1 MKMRYK
7 TQPFFFTFSLFIA
20 FGLAF
25 SAKATIYPFHNIY
38 SAQPATSTSAQGTI
52 VGTYNDVSNTVSYTI
67 IFSGL
72 TTNSTSAHFHG
83 PAAPGM
89 TAGIQIGQA
98 GFPVGVRSGTYSNTH
113 VLTDA
118 QETQLLAGL
127 WYTNIHTTLYPGG
140 EIWAQIILGNPATTS
155 PFRNTFSGA
164 QEVPPNSSTATGTII
179 GSYDHATNT
188 ISYSII
194 FSGLMAPS
202 IAGHFHGPAAPGVA
216 TGVQIP
222 YTGFPAGVT
231 SGFYSNIHVLTNTQ
245 ETQLLAGLWYGNIHT
260 TLYPGGEIRAQIL
273 LTDILAP
280 VITNLTASPASL
292 WPPNHKMKTVTISYN
307 SADNFPGVSCRLSV
321 SSSEPVTS
329 KGDNTSPD
337 WVVMNSNS
345 VQLRA
350 ERLGS
355 GNGRIYTITVT
366 CTDLQGN
373 STSRTTTVAVQ
384 HDNSQSTQA
393 VTILENNMEG
403 LHFKAYPNPTKNYF
417 NISIQSAGAE
427 KMQLRLFDITGR
439 MLQQKTDLS
448 GNQNLQMG
456 SGLKA
461 GVYFIELQ
469 SGSNIKKY
477 QLTKLD

>member
-1 MKMRYK
+1 
-7 TQPFFFTFSLFIA
+7 
-20 FGLAF
+20 
-25 SAKATIYPFHNIY
+25 
-38 SAQPATSTSAQGTI
+38 
-52 VGTYNDVSNTVSYTI
+52 
-67 IFSGL
+67 
-72 TTNSTSAHFHG
+72 
-83 PAAPGM
+83 
-89 TAGIQIGQA
+89 
-98 GFPVGVRSGTYSNTH
+98 
-113 VLTDA
+113 
-118 QETQLLAGL
+118 
-127 WYTNIHTTLYPGG
+127 
-140 EIWAQIILGNPATTS
+140 
-155 PFRNTFSGA
+155 
-164 QEVPPNSSTATGTII
+164 
-179 GSYDHATNT
+179 
-188 ISYSII
+188 
-194 FSGLMAPS
+194 
-202 IAGHFHGPAAPGVA
+202 
-216 TGVQIP
+216 
-222 YTGFPAGVT
+222 
-231 SGFYSNIHVLTNTQ
+231 
-245 ETQLLAGLWYGNIHT
+245 
-260 TLYPGGEIRAQIL
+260 
-273 LTDILAP
+273 
-280 VITNLTASPASL
+280 
-292 WPPNHKMKTVTISYN
+292 MKTVTISYN

-417 NISIQSAGAE
+417 NISIQSAGPE

-461 GVYFIELQ
+461 GVYFIELR